1 MTLKTEAVN
10 NKKDKEAVIFAAAC
24 RIFKKKGFHQ
34 ARMADIAQE
43 AGISYGLVYHYFKSK
58 SDLFDALMDEWWCGL
73 NLVIDG
79 LLQEKLSIEA
89 GLGGIADFF
98 LDQYQKRP
106 ELVHIFI
113 TEYSRS
119 TGNLTPE
126 RLARIKGLMSRTE
139 EILRRG
145 QIEGAIRSDLKA
157 RYLTYF
163 FLGSLEALLST
174 MVLENQPLK
183 SLNQKKRLV
192 DAVLTMFFEGA
203 RPGDTGPRN

>member
-1 MTLKTEAVN
+1 MTPKIESVN
-10 NKKDKEAVIFAAAC
+10 NKKDKEAVIFIAAC
-24 RIFKKKGFHQ
+24 RIFREKGFHQ

-58 SDLFDALMDEWWCGL
+58 SDLFDALMDEWWTGFDRE
-73 NLVIDG
+73 IDG
-79 LLQEKLSIEA
+79 LLQKSLA
-89 GLGGIADFF
+89 VDARLGGIADFF

-106 ELVHIFI
+106 DLVHIVI
-113 TEYSRS
+113 TEFSRS
-119 TGNLTPE
+119 SSNLTPD
-126 RLARIKGLMSRTE
+126 RLNRIKGLMNRTE
-139 EILRRG
+139 EIIRRG
-145 QIEGAIRSDLKA
+145 QDEGTIRPDLKA

-174 MVLENQPLK
+174 MVLEDQPLK
-183 SLNQKKRLV
+183 SQGHKKRLV